1 MPCGDSGG
9 RLFTPVDNNKV
20 YMRPILSKE
29 EADALIRENPEIGQ
43 LWVGNDKLRE
53 ESYRNAMKSGDCR
66 EWIRIIKTLYL
77 RKQQRIQQGKKTTAM
92 DEKYLRLAEERLYSE
107 LSIPLGIPKEDM
119 ADYITEQIRASEPQ
133 QI

>member
-1 MPCGDSGG
+1 M
-9 RLFTPVDNNKV
+9 FTPVDNNKV

-29 EADALIRENPEIGQ
+29 EADALIREIPEIGQ